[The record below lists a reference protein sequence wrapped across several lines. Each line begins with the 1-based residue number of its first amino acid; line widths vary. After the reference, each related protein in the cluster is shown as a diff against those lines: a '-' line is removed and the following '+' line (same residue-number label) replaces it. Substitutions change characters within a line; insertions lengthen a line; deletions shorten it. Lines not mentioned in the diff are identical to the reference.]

1 MAELIRLYGAKAT
14 RLRRV
19 AARASATGMSAA
31 PIPFDPQRFFTARV
45 GGHGDALGIR
55 YRAHGPDWCALALPF
70 DPKLIGDVERGVLAS
85 GPIITLLDMATSV
98 AVWMKRGGFLPHAT
112 LDLRVDYLR
121 PAVAGREV
129 IGRGECYRVTRS
141 VGFVRGVAHDG
152 DPDDPVAHVAGTFM
166 FMEGAA

>member
-1 MAELIRLYGAKAT
+1 MVRLPHG
-14 RLRRV
+14 LPC
-19 AARASATGMSAA
+19 AAAPASATAMSAA
-31 PIPFDPQRFFTARV
+31 PIPFDPQRFFAARV

-55 YRAHGPDWCALALPF
+55 YRAHGPDWCELALPF

-152 DPDDPVAHVAGTFM
+152 DSDDPVAHVAGTFM

>member
-1 MAELIRLYGAKAT
+1 M
-14 RLRRV
+14 LRTLPGLPSVR
-19 AARASATGMSAA
+19 APASAQGMSAA
-31 PIPFDPQRFFTARV
+31 PIPFDPQRFFTHRV

-55 YRAHGPDWCALALPF
+55 YRAHGPDWCELALPF
-70 DPKLIGDVERGVLAS
+70 DPRLIGDVERGVLAS

-152 DPDDPVAHVAGTFM
+152 NPDDPVAHVAGTFM

>member
-1 MAELIRLYGAKAT
+1 
-14 RLRRV
+14 
-19 AARASATGMSAA
+19 MSA
-31 PIPFDPQRFFTARV
+31 PPMPFDPETFFTRRV
-45 GGHGDALGIR
+45 GGHGSALGIG
-55 YRAHGPDWCALALPF
+55 YRAHGPDWCELSLPF

-121 PAVAGREV
+121 PAAARRTV

-141 VGFVRGVAHDG
+141 VGFVRGTAHDG
-152 DPDDPVAHVAGTFM
+152 DAEDPVAHVAGTFM
-166 FMEGAA
+166 FMDGAA